1 MESDIEYMRL
11 AVEEALAAQVA
22 GEVPVGAVL
31 VSSDGQ
37 ILGRGNN
44 QVIRTS
50 DPTAHAEIIAMRAAG
65 QALQNYRLLNTTL
78 YCTLEPCPMCA
89 GAIIH
94 ARVARLVYA
103 SLDLKAGACGSA
115 VSILNHPALNH
126 RIEVVQ
132 GVLAEECSS
141 MLTNFFR
148 GRRAEQAL
156 QSSSDVEVSPEP
168 RPE

>member
-132 GVLAEECSS
+132 GVLAEECSA

-156 QSSSDVEVSPEP
+156 QSSSDVDAGPGPLQE
-168 RPE
+168 